1 VLLWN
6 VFTQVLLPILAM
18 FGCGWLLDRRSH
30 LDLHTLVKLN
40 INVFVPSFM
49 FVHVVGSDLS
59 RDTAGRVLLFTLCVI
74 ASMFVVSALAAKA
87 LSYRREETRALQLA
101 TMFYNSGNYGIP
113 LMSLAYPG
121 TGPVLQVFIVLA
133 QNISTFTVG
142 LALAASSHRSGV
154 RALLPMLRQVSLWA
168 VAIAVLVRELN
179 IPVMHW
185 RWIWV
190 PLNYFSEALV
200 GIALLTLGAQLSK
213 TAHQQSFSRL
223 SWAVILRLL
232 GGPLLACALVPLF
245 GFHGNAATVMIV
257 SAGFPT
263 AVNTALLAHEF
274 KADSQFAAAAVFYS
288 TLASMFTVTALIAF
302 LPFT

>member
-1 VLLWN
+1 
-6 VFTQVLLPILAM
+6 
-18 FGCGWLLDRRSH
+18 
-30 LDLHTLVKLN
+30 
-40 INVFVPSFM
+40 M
-49 FVHVVGSDLS
+49 FV
-59 RDTAGRVLLFTLCVI
+59 I
-74 ASMFVVSALAAKA
+74 SALTAKA
-87 LSYRREETRALQLA
+87 LAYCRAETRALQLA
-101 TMFYNSGNYGIP
+101 TMFYNSGNFGIP

-121 TGPVLQVFIVLA
+121 TGPILQVFIVLA

-168 VAIAVLVRELN
+168 VAIAVLVRALHV
-179 IPVMHW
+179 PVIQW
-185 RWIWV
+185 RWLWV
-190 PLNYFSEALV
+190 PLSFFSDALV

-223 SWAVILRLL
+223 SWALGLRLV
-232 GGPLLACALVPLF
+232 GGPLLALALVPLF

-257 SAGFPT
+257 STGFPT

-274 KADSQFAAAAVFYS
+274 NADAQFAAAAVFYS

-302 LPFT
+302 LPFS